1 MLCVGSS
8 VPDRGGIGDKFFE
21 GMLNL
26 SFHKKLKKRLQ
37 DATEHYRA
45 KSAGD
50 LTQGEEVVEDQPL
63 EPSAEKRSWYTEC
76 SK

>member
-1 MLCVGSS
+1 LCVGNSIL
-8 VPDRGGIGDKFFE
+8 DRGGIGDKFFE

-45 KSAGD
+45 KSVGD
-50 LTQGEEVVEDQPL
+50 LTQGEEVAEAEVL
-63 EPSAEKRSWYTEC
+63 EPSVEKRSWYAQC